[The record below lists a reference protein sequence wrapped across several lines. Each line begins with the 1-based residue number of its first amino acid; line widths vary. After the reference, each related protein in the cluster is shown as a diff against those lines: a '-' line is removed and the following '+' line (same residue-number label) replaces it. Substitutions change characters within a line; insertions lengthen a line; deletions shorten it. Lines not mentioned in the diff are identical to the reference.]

1 MSKLHLILLIYEVF
15 SIITIEPANTDHQ
28 TSKWTER
35 VRGPVSRTSDIWTQ
49 FSTPLS
55 LTNQSSKSFGGHLF
69 EKFNLKIQED
79 KEYSSK
85 RLSHDE
91 IPPSVPRSTKWLGKE
106 RTEEEEIIP
115 PRNVISNIFESKPIK
130 PETLLR
136 SQTSQTDDTTKSL
149 SFTQNQSVSS
159 GRQPQDK
166 TFNGRNLPNV
176 LINEP
181 RITTPPASQEDITD
195 KTTVIDDLN
204 VSCRSNGSRLSGK
217 EENSQSP
224 LDESPSLGI
233 ISDVKHEEKSYYV
246 PTVNDK
252 PQNSTNSW
260 PRIKHKFPKR
270 EAEAKRHIRNKS
282 PKLEKL
288 QTFFIHGLFEL
299 TGNACRVDS
308 LAGKTELAA
317 AKLAIKHVNE
327 QNVIP
332 GCKLDMYVDDT
343 ECDSGV
349 ALYAFFNAINRKPRM
364 VAVIGPT
371 ASDVTERL
379 ARVINYWNIVQISFG
394 SLSPALSDQ
403 ENYPLFYRTV
413 APDSSHNPARLEF
426 IKYFSWD
433 AVAILHEADDL
444 YSLALNEL
452 VTDLEQANITL
463 TFTESITILDYRD
476 SLLMLKEKD
485 LRIIV
490 GSFSNS
496 LAKKVF
502 CEAYRLNL
510 YGGYY
515 VWILYESSE
524 DAWWKNSS
532 DTLCS
537 NTELF
542 AAVEGSFVI
551 ASYAATPENATSLS
565 NTTTQGFINMLEE
578 GGHFTSGF
586 VTQAYD
592 AVWTIALALQGLEDT
607 KSTLRNFTLTD
618 PKFTRKFSYNILSTK
633 FMGVSGPISFKGS
646 DRVGVTAFFQI
657 QGGEPRQV
665 ALFYPNRTKL
675 SFTCSECVPV
685 VWKAGDIPVAH
696 RTLIRRIATIHRG
709 AFVVMTTL
717 AVIGMTLA
725 ILFLMFN
732 LYFRHLKYIKL
743 SSPKLN
749 NMAVIGCLLVYVAII
764 LLGLDYG
771 TLTTESHFSY
781 ICSARAFLLSGG
793 FSLAFGAMFIKTHR
807 VHQIFMRANTGL
819 VKSKLLQDQQLIGMV
834 CVLVLVDIFLVT
846 LWVTVDPMERQL
858 QNLTLQFSL
867 VERNVEVIPQRET
880 CHSVH
885 MTKWLGVL
893 YIYKGLMLAVGCYMA
908 WETRDVQ
915 IPALNDSQYI
925 GLSVYNVVITSI
937 LVVALANIISTEHY
951 TLTYI
956 LVTSMI
962 FLSTTAT
969 LMLLFLPKVHNIAR
983 NPKGDAI
990 VASSGVTVESNTR
1003 RFVIDEQREIYYRAE
1018 VQNRVYKR
1026 EILEIDREI
1035 ERLQNMIE
1043 TTSEPPG
1050 VEYDNSLKEVFYTN
1064 VQVNCPNSPS
1074 TTLLTQENKTG
1085 STGSDVSQSRGMGI
1099 FNFSFLGSF
1108 KGGVK
1113 GKSLQTNRLYTS
1125 KQQGH
1130 QKRKPRR
1137 LSLNQDTHG
1146 TIRGSLPTIIISG
1159 EKQNEQ
1165 TSCVSQ
1171 CRSHPALQQITSMYS
1186 REESLL
1192 QDDQERCSDT
1202 RLTSA
1207 GRVSDGREQVYS
1219 FSVNTREDTYFNKT
1233 AERSLSSSSSTG
1245 DLIVS
1250 EDTWVTAPI
1259 NSSLLSSPDDCFVS
1273 MKDISTEINV
1283 TPSGEP
1289 GSSFSNDL
1297 SLSNR
1302 SSRDP
1307 VIREKSFK
1315 ELVNEKRQRAEKLRE
1330 ELYTLQRELILLE
1343 IDQSD
1348 GVDL

>member
-15 SIITIEPANTDHQ
+15 PFVIVEPTDSDQQ
-28 TSKWTER
+28 TLKWTER
-35 VRGPVSRTSDIWTQ
+35 DRGSDSRTSYIWSQ
-49 FSTPLS
+49 SSTL
-55 LTNQSSKSFGGHLF
+55 LTFTNQSPKSFGGHFFENFNVEGYYSKHLF
-69 EKFNLKIQED
+69 RN
-79 KEYSSK
+79 
-85 RLSHDE
+85 E
-91 IPPSVPRSTKWLGKE
+91 IAQSVPWRKKWLEKE
-106 RTEEEEIIP
+106 RSEEKNIP
-115 PRNVISNIFESKPIK
+115 RRNVIAKTFQSKPK
-130 PETLLR
+130 EPEIVVR
-136 SQTSQTDDTTKSL
+136 RQTSQTDEITKPFSLTENKYGSSERQFQDKSL
-149 SFTQNQSVSS
+149 
-159 GRQPQDK
+159 
-166 TFNGRNLPNV
+166 NGRRSLLNV
-176 LINEP
+176 FIREP
-181 RITTPPASQEDITD
+181 HFTTFPVLQEDITD

-204 VSCRSNGSRLSGK
+204 VSLKANYSRLSNK
-217 EENSQSP
+217 EENAMTL
-224 LDESPSLGI
+224 LDESSTSSILC
-233 ISDVKHEEKSYYV
+233 DVKHQEKNHYSAI
-246 PTVNDK
+246 VNDEPQTTPNYSSESK
-252 PQNSTNSW
+252 PKLPKMEDTN
-260 PRIKHKFPKR
+260 FT
-270 EAEAKRHIRNKS
+270 EAKRRVRNKS
-282 PKLEKL
+282 RQIENP

-299 TGNACRVDS
+299 TGNTCRTDS

-332 GCKLDMYVDDT
+332 GCKLDMYIDDT
-343 ECDSGV
+343 KCDSGV

-413 APDSSHNPARLEF
+413 APDSSHNPARLAF
-426 IKYFSWD
+426 IKYFSWN

-444 YSLALNEL
+444 YALALNEL

-463 TFTESITILDYRD
+463 TLTESITLLDYRD
-476 SLLMLKEKD
+476 SLLMLKERD
-485 LRIIV
+485 SRIIV
-490 GSFSNS
+490 GSFSHS

-502 CEAYRLNL
+502 CEAYHLNL

-515 VWILYESSE
+515 VWILYESSQ

-532 DTLCS
+532 GTSCS

-542 AAVEGSFVI
+542 VAVEGSFVI
-551 ASYAATPENATSLS
+551 ASYAATPENVSSLS
-565 NTTTQGFINMLEE
+565 NMTTQGFLNMLEKDR
-578 GGHFTSGF
+578 HFASGF

-592 AVWTIALALQGLEDT
+592 AVWAIALALQGMEDT
-607 KSTLRNFTLTD
+607 WRSGKSSLRNITLTD
-618 PKFTRKFSYNILSTK
+618 PKFTQKLSYNILSTK

-685 VWKAGDIPVAH
+685 VWKAGDVPVAQ
-696 RTLIRRIATIHRG
+696 RTLIRRIATIHKG

-725 ILFLMFN
+725 ILFLVFN
-732 LYFRHLKYIKL
+732 IYFRHLKYIKL

-819 VKSKLLQDQQLIGMV
+819 IKSKLLQDQQLIGMV

-846 LWVTVDPMERQL
+846 LWVTVDPMERHL

-925 GLSVYNVVITSI
+925 GMSVYNVVITSV

-969 LMLLFLPKVHNIAR
+969 LLLLFLPKVHNIAR

-1026 EILEIDREI
+1026 EILE
-1035 ERLQNMIE
+1035 
-1043 TTSEPPG
+1043 
-1050 VEYDNSLKEVFYTN
+1050 
-1064 VQVNCPNSPS
+1064 
-1074 TTLLTQENKTG
+1074 
-1085 STGSDVSQSRGMGI
+1085 
-1099 FNFSFLGSF
+1099 
-1108 KGGVK
+1108 
-1113 GKSLQTNRLYTS
+1113 
-1125 KQQGH
+1125 
-1130 QKRKPRR
+1130 
-1137 LSLNQDTHG
+1137 
-1146 TIRGSLPTIIISG
+1146 
-1159 EKQNEQ
+1159 
-1165 TSCVSQ
+1165 
-1171 CRSHPALQQITSMYS
+1171 
-1186 REESLL
+1186 
-1192 QDDQERCSDT
+1192 
-1202 RLTSA
+1202 
-1207 GRVSDGREQVYS
+1207 
-1219 FSVNTREDTYFNKT
+1219 
-1233 AERSLSSSSSTG
+1233 
-1245 DLIVS
+1245 
-1250 EDTWVTAPI
+1250 
-1259 NSSLLSSPDDCFVS
+1259 
-1273 MKDISTEINV
+1273 
-1283 TPSGEP
+1283 
-1289 GSSFSNDL
+1289 
-1297 SLSNR
+1297 
-1302 SSRDP
+1302 
-1307 VIREKSFK
+1307 
-1315 ELVNEKRQRAEKLRE
+1315 
-1330 ELYTLQRELILLE
+1330 
-1343 IDQSD
+1343 
-1348 GVDL
+1348 